1 MAALGRALL
10 QPDIEL
16 LRININTL
24 ETLNNKWKLYHK
36 PIFRAE
42 FLGEFL
48 SVLLAGLGEG
58 GARALLRDEAL
69 AAAHAMAAVDFAA
82 FRLAFLPHFLRALPG
97 LPPQHHHQLAQFPP
111 DTDLP
116 TFTQNIQRLMNDVNC
131 YRAYSALSDAPAE
144 MVS

>member
-1 MAALGRALL
+1 M
-10 QPDIEL
+10 
-16 LRININTL
+16 RININAL
-24 ETLNNKWKLYHK
+24 ETLNTKWKLYHK
-36 PIFRAE
+36 PIFRSE

-48 SVLLAGLGEG
+48 SVLLAGLSEG

-69 AAAHAMAAVDFAA
+69 AAVHAMATVDFAA

-97 LPPQHHHQLAQFPP
+97 LAPDHLLQLQQFPP

-131 YRAYSALSDAPAE
+131 YRAYNELSGAD